1 MTVVEDE
8 FVSCGVGCRF
18 VTGASDTLPPSQE
31 MGGEFSRLG
40 GVWPLIVSRCV
51 LAIGEPLM
59 RALVNKLVDRLVAVM
74 LPILLSELIKVLEE
88 LIKADLNG
96 DGVIGSGGDEDV

>member
-1 MTVVEDE
+1 
-8 FVSCGVGCRF
+8 
-18 VTGASDTLPPSQE
+18 
-31 MGGEFSRLG
+31 
-40 GVWPLIVSRCV
+40 
-51 LAIGEPLM
+51 M

-74 LPILLSELIKVLEE
+74 LPTLLSELIKVLEE